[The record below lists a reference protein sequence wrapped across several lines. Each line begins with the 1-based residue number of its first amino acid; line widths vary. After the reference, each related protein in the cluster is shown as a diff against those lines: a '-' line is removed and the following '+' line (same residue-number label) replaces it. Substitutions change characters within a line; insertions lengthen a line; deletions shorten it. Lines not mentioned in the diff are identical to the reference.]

1 MHSCLNQKKPVM
13 ALFLALLL
21 LALSGS
27 SSSAAARASD
37 HGDDYMIVAMSS
49 LKLKS
54 ACLGHRV
61 TPPLNSTWMPLDL
74 MDGPCSSPSSSSAVV
89 PSVDELLRRDQLRTD
104 EVQKRLSH
112 NVGDDEANGPAN
124 SKVTQVNHLAKI
136 KVELGSR
143 KPAKTTASQLG
154 IHPAATVGGGVGT
167 GTLLP
172 GVIQTVVLDTASDVP
187 WVQCVPCPVPPCHP
201 QTDTFYDPTNSG
213 SYAAFSCSSAACRQ
227 LGPYANGCANNQCQY
242 RVTYPDGSST
252 SGTYSSDLLT
262 LNPTTSVN
270 NFQFGCSHADQ
281 GNFDSQTAGVMA
293 LGGGPESLISQ
304 TASTFGRTFSYCLPP
319 TASYVGYFVLGAPS
333 VASSSRSYVV
343 TPMIRDNP
351 SPATFYR
358 VILRAITVAGRRIDV
373 PATAIATGGAA
384 VLDSRTVITRLP
396 PTAYAAVR
404 AAFRSAMMG
413 MYRPAP
419 SKGSLDTCYDF
430 RGVRSVKLPRVALVF
445 DGGVVELDPSGILFN
460 DCLAFAAN
468 RDDRMPVILGNVQQ
482 QTIEVLYD
490 VDGGAVGFRRN
501 AC

>member
-1 MHSCLNQKKPVM
+1 M

-21 LALSGS
+21 ILALSGS
-27 SSSAAARASD
+27 SSPVARAAD
-37 HGDDYMIVAMSS
+37 YGDDYMIVAMSS

-61 TPPLNSTWMPLDL
+61 TPPVNSTWMPLDL

-89 PSVDELLRRDQLRTD
+89 PSVDELLRRDQLRAD

-154 IHPAATVGGGVGT
+154 IHPAATVGGGVGS

-187 WVQCVPCPVPPCHP
+187 WVQCVPCPIPPCHP

-213 SYAAFSCSSAACRQ
+213 SYAAFTCSSSACRQ

-262 LNPTTSVN
+262 LNPTTMVN

-319 TASYVGYFVLGAPS
+319 TASYVGFFVLGAPG
-333 VASSSRSYVV
+333 VAASSSKYVV
-343 TPMIRDNP
+343 TPLLSDNR

-358 VILRAITVAGRRIDV
+358 VLLRAVTVAGRRIAV
-373 PATAIATGGAA
+373 PPAAASAGA

-404 AAFRSAMMG
+404 AAFRDSMR
-413 MYRPAP
+413 MYPAAAP
-419 SKGSLDTCYDF
+419 KGSLDTCYDF
-430 RGVRSVKLPRVALVF
+430 RGIRSVILPRVTLVF
-445 DGGVVELDPSGILFN
+445 DRDAAAVELDPSGILFN

>member
-1 MHSCLNQKKPVM
+1 
-13 ALFLALLL
+13 
-21 LALSGS
+21 
-27 SSSAAARASD
+27 
-37 HGDDYMIVAMSS
+37 
-49 LKLKS
+49 
-54 ACLGHRV
+54 
-61 TPPLNSTWMPLDL
+61 

-89 PSVDELLRRDQLRTD
+89 PSVDELLRRDQLRAD

-227 LGPYANGCANNQCQY
+227 LGPYANGCSNNQCQY
-242 RVTYPDGSST
+242 KITYPDGSST

-262 LNPTTSVN
+262 LNPTTMVN

-281 GNFDSQTAGVMA
+281 GGGIGFDTQTAGIMA

-319 TASYVGYFVLGAPS
+319 TASYVGYFVLGSPG
-333 VASSSRSYVV
+333 VASSTSRYVV
-343 TPMIRDNP
+343 TPLLRDNR

-358 VILRAITVAGRRIDV
+358 VLLRAITVAGGGSTCRPCRSPAAARRC
-373 PATAIATGGAA
+373 
-384 VLDSRTVITRLP
+384 STR
-396 PTAYAAVR
+396 A
-404 AAFRSAMMG
+404 
-413 MYRPAP
+413 
-419 SKGSLDTCYDF
+419 

-445 DGGVVELDPSGILFN
+445 DGGVVELDPSGILFD